1 MGKGS
6 PLFVGVVQR
15 PPLGKSLYWGS
26 VKCVF
31 SDQEE
36 EDQERP
42 GKDIFALSHK
52 DESFICPHL
61 HQLNKK
67 DEMKYPGIITII
79 G

>member
-1 MGKGS
+1 MTK
-6 PLFVGVVQR
+6 
-15 PPLGKSLYWGS
+15 
-26 VKCVF
+26 
-31 SDQEE
+31 EE

-61 HQLNKK
+61 HQPNKK

>member
-1 MGKGS
+1 MG
-6 PLFVGVVQR
+6 V
-15 PPLGKSLYWGS
+15 S

-61 HQLNKK
+61 HQPNKK